1 MLLFHNITALNEN
14 IHAGKSK
21 KAVFFGNFLDIR
33 PGREYIVRRIMEKQE
48 IIIIG
53 AGNAATVFALNL
65 AKRGLGPARIVARNA
80 ARAEALAA
88 RAKCPW
94 STDFTDLGTP
104 EAVVISAVKDSADVE
119 LWSKCPF
126 GSRLVLHTSGTQGLE
141 TLAPFAVNYGVLYP
155 LQTLSKARELDLTR
169 VPLLI
174 EANTPENLARIRVLA
189 GKLSS
194 HVLEKDSLS
203 RRKLHLAA
211 VFANNFANLM
221 FRMAREI
228 AEDTGVDPGLLQPL
242 IDETA
247 EKLHTMDP
255 DEAQTGPAVRWDEN
269 IMREHLRMLAGKPE
283 LAELYRNLSEAIHQ
297 RSRK

>member
-1 MLLFHNITALNEN
+1 MPESPKKLSFSAIFLTFGP
-14 IHAGKSK
+14 AGSI
-21 KAVFFGNFLDIR
+21 FGH
-33 PGREYIVRRIMEKQE
+33 IMEKQE

-65 AKRGLGPARIVARNA
+65 ARRGLGPARIVARNA

-94 STDFTDLGTP
+94 STDFTELGSP
-104 EAVVISAVKDSADVE
+104 EAVVISAVKDSADLE
-119 LWSKCPF
+119 LWSRCPF
-126 GSRLVLHTSGTQGLE
+126 GSRLVLHTSGTQGL
-141 TLAPFAVNYGVLYP
+141 TALAPFAANCGVLYP

-174 EANTPENLARIRVLA
+174 EANTPENLARVRSLA
-189 GKLSS
+189 EKLSS

-228 AEDTGVDPGLLQPL
+228 AEDTGVDPELLQPL

-247 EKLHTMDP
+247 AKLHAMSP

-283 LAELYRNLSEAIHQ
+283 LAEFYRNLSEAIHQ

>member
-1 MLLFHNITALNEN
+1 M
-14 IHAGKSK
+14 K
-21 KAVFFGNFLDIR
+21 
-33 PGREYIVRRIMEKQE
+33 KQE

-65 AKRGLGPARIVARNA
+65 AKRGLGPARIVARNP

-94 STDFTDLGTP
+94 STDFADLGTP
-104 EAVVISAVKDSADVE
+104 DSIVISAVKDSADLE
-119 LWSKCPF
+119 LWSKCSF
-126 GSRLVLHTSGTQGLE
+126 GPRLVLHTSGTQGLE

-174 EANTPENLARIRVLA
+174 EANTPENLARIRALA
-189 GKLSS
+189 EQLSS

-228 AEDTGVDPGLLQPL
+228 AEDTGVDPELLQPL

-247 EKLHTMDP
+247 EKLHAMSP

-283 LAELYRNLSEAIHQ
+283 LAELYRNLSEAIRQ